1 MWKEGSGYTVGEE
14 DEQIFSYLSR
24 TGVTTKHMRPEC
36 EFSVLTD
43 SSSQSL
49 VVFKFCVNYNGEVP
63 I

>member
-36 EFSVLTD
+36 EFDVLIN
-43 SSSQSL
+43 SSGVYLQIRKL
-49 VVFKFCVNYNGEVP
+49 
-63 I
+63 

>member
-36 EFSVLTD
+36 EFIVLINLNCA
-43 SSSQSL
+43 SL
-49 VVFKFCVNYNGEVP
+49 K
-63 I
+63 IR